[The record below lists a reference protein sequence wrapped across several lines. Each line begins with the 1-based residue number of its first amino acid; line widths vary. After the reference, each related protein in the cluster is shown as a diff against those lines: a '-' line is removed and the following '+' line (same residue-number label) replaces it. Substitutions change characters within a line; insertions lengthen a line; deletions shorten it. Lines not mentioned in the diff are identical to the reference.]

1 MLICQIVIAYI
12 INVVI
17 LIMYGHS
24 ETFVQSMQIKSC
36 THCQCTHCRMC
47 GYIAAILLW
56 VSNYSS
62 HSVIVKSLVTETF

>member
-36 THCQCTHCRMC
+36 THCRMC